1 MKILKAICYLIL
13 ASPIIAG
20 ITILGYYWIKAYR
33 KAKIENKR
41 LKAKL

>member
-1 MKILKAICYLIL
+1 MKIFLAIVAINIL
-13 ASPIIAG
+13 FLAAVKVR
-20 ITILGYYWIKAYR
+20 KAYR